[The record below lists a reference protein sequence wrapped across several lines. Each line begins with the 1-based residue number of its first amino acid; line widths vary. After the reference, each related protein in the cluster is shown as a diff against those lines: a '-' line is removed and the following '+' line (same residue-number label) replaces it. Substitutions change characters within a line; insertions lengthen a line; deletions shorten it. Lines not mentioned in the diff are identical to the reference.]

1 MTTRTCPRCERRTSA
16 RECCGIHLDA
26 PFGMTTQRIRA
37 LRRHAHGRKGLDDA
51 TYRLHLA
58 AVGASSTTE
67 LTREQYRALRDRLNA
82 LPDKPRQRGRASA

>member
-1 MTTRTCPRCERRTSA
+1 MTARTCPRCDRRTTA
-16 RECCGIHLDA
+16 PECCGIHLDA

-58 AVGASSTTE
+58 AVGATSTTT
-67 LTREQYRALRDRLNA
+67 LTREQYHALMARLNA
-82 LPDKPRQRGRASA
+82 LPDRQRRRGRASA